1 MASPSALRQIED
13 ALIAAGFPIARAS
26 EGGLPLPRCW
36 CGRDLFAHLG
46 ARLPRGCPGWR
57 PRRG

>member
-1 MASPSALRQIED
+1 MASPPALRQIED
-13 ALIAAGFPIARAS
+13 ALIAAGFPIHRHDDPGP
-26 EGGLPLPRCW
+26 ELPRCH

-46 ARLPRGCPGWR
+46 AKPPRGCPGWR